1 MVHVCKRKQPQH
13 PRPLRG
19 LENNYLTLDVG
30 PEVVERR
37 CTDKDRCAE
46 ALQFGVRTMPSVMV
60 DCVRGTHQPR
70 PGRASHLHPAV
81 SETLLIGELARL
93 AGVKRD
99 AVRFYERSGLLARPV
114 RSANGYRAYDET
126 ALARLRFIKKAQ
138 SLGFSLDEVKRI
150 LSLRGN
156 GKATCRCVVAMAEAT
171 LEETERK
178 LRETRRFAT
187 SLRKHLTQWKR
198 DAKKRGGHAADFCKL
213 IETS

>member
-1 MVHVCKRKQPQH
+1 M
-13 PRPLRG
+13 
-19 LENNYLTLDVG
+19 
-30 PEVVERR
+30 
-37 CTDKDRCAE
+37 
-46 ALQFGVRTMPSVMV
+46 
-60 DCVRGTHQPR
+60 
-70 PGRASHLHPAV
+70 

-114 RSANGYRAYDET
+114 RSANGYRAYDES

-178 LRETRRFAT
+178 LRETRRFAA
-187 SLRKHLTQWKR
+187 SLRKHLAQWKR

>member
-1 MVHVCKRKQPQH
+1 
-13 PRPLRG
+13 
-19 LENNYLTLDVG
+19 
-30 PEVVERR
+30 
-37 CTDKDRCAE
+37 
-46 ALQFGVRTMPSVMV
+46 
-60 DCVRGTHQPR
+60 
-70 PGRASHLHPAV
+70 
-81 SETLLIGELARL
+81 
-93 AGVKRD
+93 
-99 AVRFYERSGLLARPV
+99 VRFDERSGLLARPA

-138 SLGFSLDEVKRI
+138 SLDEVKRI

-156 GKATCRCVVAMAEAT
+156 GKATCRCVVAAEAT

-178 LRETRRFAT
+178 LRETRRFAA